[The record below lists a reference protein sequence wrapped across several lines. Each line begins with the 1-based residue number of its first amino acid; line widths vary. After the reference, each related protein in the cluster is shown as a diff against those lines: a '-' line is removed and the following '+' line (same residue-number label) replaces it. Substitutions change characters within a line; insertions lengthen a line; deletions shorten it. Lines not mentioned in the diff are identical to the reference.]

1 MKKQFTL
8 IELLVVIAII
18 AILAAMLLPAL
29 SKAREKARAISC
41 TSNLKQLGLGMRQYN
56 DDFAGGLL
64 YANTTT
70 NQTITVAGTSCT
82 GTKDNTAGTAPAVT
96 WRELM
101 YSYVGDVK
109 SYDCGS
115 ATSNKYGADILKNTD
130 TWKANAHVGHY
141 GMNRN
146 CSNKADGSYQNPSSC
161 AFFADAGEANSAAYI
176 LGDYSTDAVT
186 TGVAHFAASTSSTT
200 GSGIHARHSD
210 NLNLCYADGH
220 CGQLKRTSIPK
231 YRNNNSK
238 LWVPTYTGTI
248 D

>member
-56 DDFAGGLL
+56 DDFAGGLMWRQDSK
-64 YANTTT
+64 A
-70 NQTITVAGTSCT
+70 QTISVAGTSC
-82 GTKDNTAGTAPAVT
+82 AGAANDGVT

-115 ATSNKYGADILKNTD
+115 ATSNKYGADILKD
-130 TWKANAHVGHY
+130 WANKKNEGHY
-141 GMNRN
+141 GMNEN

-161 AFFADAGEANSAAYI
+161 AFFADAGEANTAAVRLGGAANSVNIKSA
-176 LGDYSTDAVT
+176 T
-186 TGVAHFAASTSSTT
+186 TTTS
-200 GSGIHARHSD
+200 SGIHARHSD
-210 NLNLCYADGH
+210 NVNICYADGH
-220 CGQLKRTSIPK
+220 CGALKRTGVPTYTNS
-231 YRNNNSK
+231 NSK
-238 LWVPTYTGTI
+238 LWIPTYTGTN